1 MLQAVLRM
9 FSCYLHVICIS
20 FPQLSQ
26 AQVMGVKSQ
35 FIKGKPTWFSTGIFF
50 FFTFYQNHAKW
61 WFNSLVVLHFFVRL
75 QMSRPAEIH
84 FLEMWQRSFW
94 VSVSGVCSPNTRQEG
109 RKTYHNSTCSSAP
122 CCFIGRRDKQL
133 VNRRCS
139 CNKRSSLIEGS
150 SGAAQVQIL
159 WRVCWMLLF
168 SVLP

>member
-1 MLQAVLRM
+1 MLQAVQWM

-84 FLEMWQRSFW
+84 FLEMLQRSFW
-94 VSVSGVCSPNTRQEG
+94 VSVSGVCSPNIRQEARQEG
-109 RKTYHNSTCSSAP
+109 RKTYIITAHVLLHLAVSLGGGISNWQ
-122 CCFIGRRDKQL
+122 IG
-133 VNRRCS
+133 
-139 CNKRSSLIEGS
+139 
-150 SGAAQVQIL
+150 GAGAIKDL
-159 WRVCWMLLF
+159 H
-168 SVLP
+168 